1 LTFQAEKF
9 FKRLFGINRLDNALQ
24 QLDNSTQ
31 EEARMAVAE
40 ALMIGARTEERVIH
54 MGANVEDINEGVTEA
69 KEKLQV
75 VLKYVSDRDRS

>member
-1 LTFQAEKF
+1 
-9 FKRLFGINRLDNALQ
+9 
-24 QLDNSTQ
+24 
-31 EEARMAVAE
+31 MAGAE

-54 MGANVEDINEGVTEA
+54 MGANVENINEGVTEA